1 MRNRTLSG
9 ASAVPVVASPSTD
22 LKRRRFLFSL
32 GAGGA
37 AAAAAATAAVP
48 GASVAQVATTD
59 SDDTGSGY
67 RETLHVRDYY
77 RTAKF

>member
-37 AAAAAATAAVP
+37 AAAATAAMP
-48 GASVAQVATTD
+48 GAGAAQVATTD

-67 RETLHVRDYY
+67 RETQHVRDYY
-77 RTAKF
+77 RTAKL

>member
-37 AAAAAATAAVP
+37 AAAATAAMP
-48 GASVAQVATTD
+48 GAGVAQVATTD
-59 SDDTGSGY
+59 SADTGSGY
-67 RETLHVRDYY
+67 RETKHVRDYY
-77 RTAKF
+77 RTAKL